1 VTAANTITAG
11 VKMRGEEKLKRIP
24 VRIEPQS
31 NEQRLRKPPWIRAK
45 FPGTPEVIRL
55 KRILR
60 ENSLHTVCEEASC
73 PNIGEC
79 FANGTAT
86 FMILGDICT
95 RRCPFCDVAHGRPL
109 PVDENEPENLA
120 ATIARMALR
129 YVVIT
134 SVDRDDLRDG
144 GAAHFVDCI
153 SAIRQSSP
161 TTAIEILTPD
171 FRARMD
177 KALAILAQLPPD
189 VFSHNIETV
198 ERLYKA
204 VRPGSDYGHSLKL
217 LEKFGAQHPNV
228 ETKSGIMLGIGET
241 KAEVVEVMKDLR
253 RHNVGILTVGQYLQ
267 PSKFHLPVE
276 RYVPLEE
283 FEQYRQ
289 IGDDL
294 GFSHVASGPLVRSS
308 YRADQHAPGAIERR
322 KDHLSAQVGAA

>member
-1 VTAANTITAG
+1 
-11 VKMRGEEKLKRIP
+11 MRGEEKLKRIP
-24 VRIEPQS
+24 VRIEPQP
-31 NEQRLRKPPWIRAK
+31 NEKRLRKPPWIRAK

-60 ENSLHTVCEEASC
+60 ENNLHTVCEEASC

-79 FANGTAT
+79 FTNGTAT

-109 PVDENEPENLA
+109 PPDKNEPVNLA
-120 ATIARMALR
+120 ATIARMSLR

-144 GAAHFVDCI
+144 GSAHFVDCI
-153 SAIRQSSP
+153 SEIRRSSP
-161 TTAIEILTPD
+161 TTAVEILTPD

-177 KALAILAQLPPD
+177 KALATLAQSPPD

-198 ERLYKA
+198 PRLYKA
-204 VRPGSDYGHSLKL
+204 VRPGSDYGHSLEL
-217 LEKFGAQHPNV
+217 LERFGAQHPDI

-241 KAEVVEVMKDLR
+241 KDEVIEVMKDLR
-253 RHNVGILTVGQYLQ
+253 HHNVGILTVGQYLQ
-267 PSKFHLPVE
+267 PSRYHLPVD

-283 FEQYRQ
+283 FDEYTR
-289 IGDDL
+289 IGENL
-294 GFSHVASGPLVRSS
+294 GFTHVASGPLVRSS
-308 YRADQHAPGAIERR
+308 YRADQHAPGAIEKR
-322 KDHLSAQVGAA
+322 KVS